1 MKIIIEGTQ
10 EEIGAV
16 VGEVKR
22 EEEITGIKNE
32 LLCQQLRLLAERS
45 EKLNQCEIAK
55 SIQEVSRIV
64 DLSMAMAKI
73 AAEMNGADDLLT
85 V

>member
-1 MKIIIEGTQ
+1 MKIIIEGSQ
-10 EEIGAV
+10 EEIGTV
-16 VGEVKR
+16 VR
-22 EEEITGIKNE
+22 EIGREEITGIKNE

-55 SIQEVSRIV
+55 SIQDVSRIV

-73 AAEMNGADDLLT
+73 AAEMNGADC
-85 V
+85 